1 MSIQVNANA
10 GAVNWDALLS
20 KLGEVTKTE
29 GAEGVA
35 GTTNVTIT
43 TTVDGVETP
52 MMCPIG
58 TAGVGAPGVPEEKV
72 YTTSTSIVAISTAVQ
87 RRSRKLECTSR
98 SKRGGG
104 CINTFLRLNSRYTAA
119 SSARN
124 ATPQ

>member
-52 MMCPIG
+52 MTIRIPADLEI
-58 TAGVGAPGVPEEKV
+58 PETV
-72 YTTSTSIVAISTAVQ
+72 DQAAIDSLCA
-87 RRSRKLECTSR
+87 KLAADTGLTHPSG
-98 SKRGGG
+98 RG
-104 CINTFLRLNSRYTAA
+104 RWDRYW
-119 SSARN
+119 
-124 ATPQ
+124 